1 MEYFQFTF
9 LFSFVTGILSP
20 FSLKSYISGFPNKS
34 VCEIWKVIIMSSS
47 TLPSYSS
54 SSFRL
59 WYKTFTTQHTLVTLS
74 ITHQTRAKV
83 VQKETFLK
91 VKWQILQEQWETFVE
106 LVLTGLASAKSL
118 NVPFLPI
125 SFLYTTMGKWTS
137 RMQLLYMARPRTMPI
152 SVYCPSFSNDDGLNQ
167 NSFVRSS
174 YVNIPGEKKK
184 EKKNQSVNSW
194 NILAF

>member
-91 VKWQILQEQWETFVE
+91 VKWHKYF
-106 LVLTGLASAKSL
+106 KSNDKHL
-118 NVPFLPI
+118 WSWFLLGWHQLSPWM
-125 SFLYTTMGKWTS
+125 FLS
-137 RMQLLYMARPRTMPI
+137 
-152 SVYCPSFSNDDGLNQ
+152 CPSASCTPPWGSEHPECSCYIWLDREQ
-167 NSFVRSS
+167 C
-174 YVNIPGEKKK
+174 
-184 EKKNQSVNSW
+184 QSACTVPRFQTMMGW
-194 NILAF
+194 TKTALCARHT